1 MALERGRSER
11 SSGNGQG
18 SGKARRVG
26 RPAGGESAEDVRRR
40 LVAVARELF
49 ARRGFGEVGIREIS
63 REAGVT
69 PGMISY
75 YFGDKLG
82 LYEAMLGSVFEEM
95 FGRVRELA
103 AEPPAG
109 AAPLAALI
117 RMYIATIASQP
128 WVPALLLRE
137 IVTGD
142 SAARARF
149 VERFATRAAALIPGL
164 VAAEVASGDLRADLD
179 PRLAVLSLIG
189 MSIFPFLAQPIAGK
203 VLGYELDDDFRERL
217 IAHNTRLFF
226 DGARARPEPT

>member
-1 MALERGRSER
+1 MALRR
-11 SSGNGQG
+11 GQG
-18 SGKARRVG
+18 QAKRVG
-26 RPAGGESAEDVRRR
+26 RPVRGESAEDVRRR

-49 ARRGFGEVGIREIS
+49 AKRGFGAVGIREIA

-95 FGRVRELA
+95 LGRVRELA
-103 AEPPAG
+103 AQPADG
-109 AAPLAALI
+109 TGPLAALV

-149 VERFATRAAALIPGL
+149 IERFAARAAALIPGL
-164 VAAEVASGDLRADLD
+164 VAAEVASAGLVAVW
-179 PRLAVLSLIG
+179 AVLIQVFGRAGPL
-189 MSIFPFLAQPIAGK
+189 LAK
-203 VLGYELDDDFRERL
+203 KR
-217 IAHNTRLFF
+217 
-226 DGARARPEPT
+226 

>member
-1 MALERGRSER
+1 MALDRSRSER
-11 SSGNGQG
+11 GKRSQG
-18 SGKARRVG
+18 PAKPRRVG
-26 RPAGGESAEDVRRR
+26 RPPGGESAEDVRRR
-40 LVAVARELF
+40 LVGAARELF

-82 LYEAMLGSVFEEM
+82 LYEAMLGSVFEELL
-95 FGRVRELA
+95 GRVRELA
-103 AEPPAG
+103 AQPADG
-109 AAPLAALI
+109 TAPIASLV

-149 VERFATRAAALIPGL
+149 VERFVSRAAAIIPGL
-164 VAAEVASGDLRADLD
+164 IAAEVASGDLRSDLD
-179 PRLAVLSLIG
+179 PRLAVLSLLG
-189 MSIFPFLAQPIAGK
+189 MSIFPFLVHPLAGK
-203 VLGYELDDDFRERL
+203 ALGYELDDDFRERL
-217 IAHNTRLFF
+217 TAHTTRLFF
-226 DGARARPEPT
+226 EGTRARPEPT